1 MTLPTV
7 SLSDAN
13 QLASSGNL
21 ASLKQAAATNSPQ
34 ALREAAKQ
42 FESLFT
48 SMVLKSMQQANFKD
62 PLFGSDQGDLYQ
74 EMYDDQLASVMS
86 RGKGLGLADMLVQQL
101 AREGAGG
108 GDLSSASQSES
119 ATAQSATATSGTAFG
134 AIGIPKSPSSRSAQS
149 AGGTSTTTTAA
160 DATTAGSNAAT
171 SNTTATSSTAS
182 TAGAASTGSATS
194 TGSAAATAV
203 SEANCPTSAQQAAF
217 ARALW
222 PDAQQ
227 AARQLG
233 VNPVTLL
240 AQAALETN
248 WGRSLPQ
255 DANGGSSNNLFGIKA
270 SAAWNGSAIS
280 SSTQEY
286 SGGMATTVKAQ
297 FRSYGSTSQCFQD
310 YVGLL
315 KGNPRYAAALGTGND
330 VQAFGSALQ
339 QGGYATDPAYASKLT
354 AVAGTLTRALTQRLA
369 SAVAPAAAAA
379 AAAGSGASGSLKF
392 AGSLPTTSG
401 SGTL

>member
-1 MTLPTV
+1 MTLPLV
-7 SLSDAN
+7 DPN
-13 QLASSGNL
+13 QLAATGSL

-34 ALREAAKQ
+34 ALREAARQ

-48 SMVLKSMQQANFKD
+48 SMMLKSMQQANFKD

-74 EMYDDQLASVMS
+74 DMYDDQLAAVMS

-101 AREGAGG
+101 RREGGG
-108 GDLSSASQSES
+108 AADSPGGADPA
-119 ATAQSATATSGTAFG
+119 SGTALG
-134 AIGIPKSPSSRSAQS
+134 P
-149 AGGTSTTTTAA
+149 AGTPRTGSGTAGTAA
-160 DATTAGSNAAT
+160 S
-171 SNTTATSSTAS
+171 
-182 TAGAASTGSATS
+182 SATS
-194 TGSAAATAV
+194 TSPLSSTGATGSAGPTAAAGTSATT
-203 SEANCPTSAQQAAF
+203 CPTTSQQAAF
-217 ARALW
+217 ARTLW

-248 WGRSLPQ
+248 WGRDVPQ
-255 DANGGSSNNLFGIKA
+255 GGSGGTSNNLFGIKA
-270 SAAWNGSAIS
+270 GPDWSGSAVTN
-280 SSTQEY
+280 STQEY
-286 SGGMATTVKAQ
+286 SGGAATTVKAQ
-297 FRSYGSTSQCFQD
+297 FRSYDSTSQCFQD

-339 QGGYATDPAYASKLT
+339 QGGYATDPAYAGKLT

-369 SAVAPAAAAA
+369 GVVAPAAAAGM
-379 AAAGSGASGSLKF
+379 GSGPSRSLKF
-392 AGSLPTTSG
+392 AANLPKTSG
-401 SGTL
+401 SGTLQRR